1 MHNFDSNFK
10 KKRGLVRDLNPGPL
24 APKAR
29 IIPLDQRA
37 TVGLDC
43 RSTEKQ
49 FGIIEKLRVKLRYQC
64 QDEVAEWLR
73 RWTAN
78 PMCSARVGSNPIL
91 VVSFALLQFFLFCL
105 GEMQKGS
112 SGIRTRDLSH
122 PKRESYP

>member
-1 MHNFDSNFK
+1 MKLRGK
-10 KKRGLVRDLNPGPL
+10 KGGLNRDLNPGPL

-37 TVGLDC
+37 AVVLGC

-49 FGIIEKLRVKLRYQC
+49 FGIIGKLRVKLKNQC

-91 VVSFALLQFFLFCL
+91 VVSFALLQFVLFCL